1 MDELSVN
8 ICHFL
13 CGSPNAE
20 QDKISL
26 RNSSFKTVSV
36 AASSK
41 KDDLN
46 ALRLRLEKEE
56 ELLRMK
62 QQENEHRMRILK
74 LQCRVREAE
83 VDIIQNGSEKEKNWL
98 HNTSDSICE
107 DVRSQKS
114 GAVRDRRQ
122 HERVGEVP
130 RSLVNVDGCSRNDM
144 SNS

>member
-1 MDELSVN
+1 MDELSGK

-26 RNSSFKTVSV
+26 RNSRVIIRNSSFKTVSV
-36 AASSK
+36 AASLK

-46 ALRLRLEKEE
+46 ALRLGLEKEE

-98 HNTSDSICE
+98 HNTSDSICG
-107 DVRSQKS
+107 DVRSQKVVQS
-114 GAVRDRRQ
+114 EIDDNMNGLVRCQ
-122 HERVGEVP
+122 EV
-130 RSLVNVDGCSRNDM
+130 
-144 SNS
+144 

>member
-1 MDELSVN
+1 MDELSGN

-26 RNSSFKTVSV
+26 RNSRVIIRNSSFKTVSV

-107 DVRSQKS
+107 DV
-114 GAVRDRRQ
+114 
-122 HERVGEVP
+122 
-130 RSLVNVDGCSRNDM
+130 
-144 SNS
+144 